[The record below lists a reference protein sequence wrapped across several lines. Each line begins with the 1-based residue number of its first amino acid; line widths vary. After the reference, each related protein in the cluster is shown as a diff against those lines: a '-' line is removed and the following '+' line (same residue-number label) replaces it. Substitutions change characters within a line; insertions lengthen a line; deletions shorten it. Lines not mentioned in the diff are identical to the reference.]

1 MPFPEG
7 ISTRLV
13 CPLLPT
19 SNMRD
24 EGHAFVIKANGRG
37 ETQRHSF
44 KAFVTLQLTGITHTS
59 LAIIPQ
65 PPWTDAPP

>member
-7 ISTRLV
+7 VSTRLV

-19 SNMRD
+19 SNIQD
-24 EGHAFVIKANGRG
+24 EGDVFVIKANGRG
-37 ETQRHSF
+37 ETQRYSF
-44 KAFVTLQLTGITHTS
+44 KAIVTLPLPGIPPTS
-59 LAIIPQ
+59 LAIPPQ